1 MSSGVVQIYY
11 GDGHGKSTAALGNA
25 IHAASEGKNVIVI
38 QFLKG
43 KMEKELEFL
52 QRLEPE
58 IKFFR
63 FSKSDAPF
71 DELGEDEK
79 KEESINLKNGLTYG
93 KKVVSTGACDM
104 IIFDEILGLLDHKVI
119 TIEDIR
125 SMMECRPEEMDII
138 FTGRILQDGVREF
151 ADEIYN
157 IAPEK

>member
-79 KEESINLKNGLTYG
+79 KEESINLKNGFNYG

-138 FTGRILQDGVREF
+138 FTGRILQGGVREF

>member
-63 FSKSDAPF
+63 FSKSDEPF

-79 KEESINLKNGLTYG
+79 NEESINLKNGFNYG

-119 TIEDIR
+119 TLEDIR

>member
-79 KEESINLKNGLTYG
+79 NEESINLKNGFNYG

-119 TIEDIR
+119 TLEDIR

>member
-43 KMEKELEFL
+43 KMERELEFL

-79 KEESINLKNGLTYG
+79 KEESINLKNGFNYG

-125 SMMECRPEEMDII
+125 SLMEYRPEEMDII

>member
-25 IHAASEGKNVIVI
+25 IHEASEGKNVIVI

-79 KEESINLKNGLTYG
+79 KEESINLKNGFNYG

>member
-79 KEESINLKNGLTYG
+79 KEESINLKNGFNYG
-93 KKVVSTGACDM
+93 NKVVSTGACDM

>member
-79 KEESINLKNGLTYG
+79 KEESINLKNGFNYG

-119 TIEDIR
+119 TLEDIR

>member
-1 MSSGVVQIYY
+1 MSSSVVQIYY

-79 KEESINLKNGLTYG
+79 KEESINLKNGFNYG

>member
-79 KEESINLKNGLTYG
+79 KEESINLKNGFNYG
-93 KKVVSTGACDM
+93 KKVVSTGACDI

>member
-79 KEESINLKNGLTYG
+79 KEESINLKNGFNYG

-138 FTGRILQDGVREF
+138 FTGRILQDGIREF

>member
-79 KEESINLKNGLTYG
+79 KEESINLKNGFNYG
-93 KKVVSTGACDM
+93 KKVVSTGACNM

>member
-25 IHAASEGKNVIVI
+25 IHAASEGKSVIVI
-38 QFLKG
+38 QFLKA

-79 KEESINLKNGLTYG
+79 KEESINLKNGFNYG

>member
-43 KMEKELEFL
+43 KIEKELEFL

-79 KEESINLKNGLTYG
+79 KEESINLKNGFNYG

>member
-71 DELGEDEK
+71 DE
-79 KEESINLKNGLTYG
+79 
-93 KKVVSTGACDM
+93 
-104 IIFDEILGLLDHKVI
+104 ILGLLDHKVI

>member
-79 KEESINLKNGLTYG
+79 KEESINLKNGFNYG

-125 SMMECRPEEMDII
+125 SMMEHYIYR
-138 FTGRILQDGVREF
+138 THF
-151 ADEIYN
+151 AGWC
-157 IAPEK
+157 P

>member
-79 KEESINLKNGLTYG
+79 KEESINLKNGFNYG

-119 TIEDIR
+119 AIEDIR

>member
-25 IHAASEGKNVIVI
+25 IHAASEGKSVIVI

-71 DELGEDEK
+71 DELGADEK
-79 KEESINLKNGLTYG
+79 KEESINLKNGFNY
-93 KKVVSTGACDM
+93 
-104 IIFDEILGLLDHKVI
+104 
-119 TIEDIR
+119 
-125 SMMECRPEEMDII
+125 
-138 FTGRILQDGVREF
+138 
-151 ADEIYN
+151 
-157 IAPEK
+157 

>member
-25 IHAASEGKNVIVI
+25 IHTASEGKNVIVI

-79 KEESINLKNGLTYG
+79 KEESINLKNGFNYG

-119 TIEDIR
+119 TLEDIR

>member
-79 KEESINLKNGLTYG
+79 KEESINLKNGFNYG

-104 IIFDEILGLLDHKVI
+104 IFFDEILGLLDHKVI
-119 TIEDIR
+119 TLEDIR

>member
-79 KEESINLKNGLTYG
+79 KEESINLKNGFNYG

-157 IAPEK
+157 IAPDK

>member
-1 MSSGVVQIYY
+1 MSKGVVQIYY
-11 GDGHGKSTAALGNA
+11 GEGHGKSTAALGSA
-25 IHAASEGKNVIVI
+25 IHTASEGKSAVVI

-43 KMEKELEFL
+43 KVEKEFL
-52 QRLEPE
+52 NRLEPE

-71 DELGEDEK
+71 DELTEEEQ
-79 KEESINLKNGLTYG
+79 KEEFINLKNGFNYG

-104 IIFDEILGLLDHKVI
+104 LVLDEILGLLDQKVI
-119 TIEDIR
+119 TIDDIR
-125 SMMECRPEEMDII
+125 ELLAARPEEMTVI
-138 FTGRILQDGVREF
+138 FTGRILEDDIREF

>member
-63 FSKSDAPF
+63 FSKSPNF
-71 DELGEDEK
+71 
-79 KEESINLKNGLTYG
+79 IIRNG
-93 KKVVSTGACDM
+93 
-104 IIFDEILGLLDHKVI
+104 I
-119 TIEDIR
+119 TNNG
-125 SMMECRPEEMDII
+125 S
-138 FTGRILQDGVREF
+138 
-151 ADEIYN
+151 N
-157 IAPEK
+157 

>member
-43 KMEKELEFL
+43 QMEKELEFL

-79 KEESINLKNGLTYG
+79 KEESINLKNGFNYG

>member
-79 KEESINLKNGLTYG
+79 KEEIINLKNGFNYG

>member
-79 KEESINLKNGLTYG
+79 KEESINLRNGFNYG

>member
-79 KEESINLKNGLTYG
+79 KEESINLKNGFNYG

-125 SMMECRPEEMDII
+125 SMMEYRPEEMDII

>member
-43 KMEKELEFL
+43 KMEKQLEFL

-79 KEESINLKNGLTYG
+79 KEESINLKNGFNYG

-104 IIFDEILGLLDHKVI
+104 ISFDEILVLLDHKVI
-119 TIEDIR
+119 TLEDIL
-125 SMMECRPEEMDII
+125 SMME
-138 FTGRILQDGVREF
+138 
-151 ADEIYN
+151 
-157 IAPEK
+157 

>member
-1 MSSGVVQIYY
+1 M
-11 GDGHGKSTAALGNA
+11 
-25 IHAASEGKNVIVI
+25 
-38 QFLKG
+38 
-43 KMEKELEFL
+43 

-79 KEESINLKNGLTYG
+79 KEESINLKNGFNYG